1 MKDIATRNMRI
12 HGLINLISGIVFL
25 IPIITLFYKYTGLNL
40 AQIILI
46 SNITT
51 FSMFLFELPTSVR
64 ADTAGRKKSM
74 FISVVCN
81 VISAVMILL
90 FPSLRGFAI
99 AAFFAALYGSFR
111 SGTGQAFL
119 EENLRIL
126 WREKEFGKHIG
137 RFMFYGELVALI
149 TPLIAS
155 GILKLFGDAGYTML
169 AGLDVIS
176 ALILVSLVIKLKEP
190 YPIHKKMMTIKEAIQ
205 KNRETAKTAIAN
217 VFKNKKM
224 RLLVIYRSL
233 SHHVAFFWII
243 FLPMLSNNG
252 MPDRYG
258 WFVATI
264 ISIGGIF
271 ALKYAY
277 KIGEKYSYN
286 FARILWTSVQWL
298 LVIIAGL
305 LTGSRIRLIIICF
318 VFEIFDGLRQPS
330 RNHVLVQLTKGK
342 AIATTRSIIFAIFAL
357 YMTGGKQLLSLFE
370 PKYALI
376 GLGVFI
382 IIVNIVLW
390 RKILKLK

>member
-217 VFKNKKM
+217 VFKNKKT

-298 LVIIAGL
+298 LLIIAGL

>member
-1 MKDIATRNMRI
+1 MRI

-217 VFKNKKM
+217 VFKNKKT

-298 LVIIAGL
+298 LLIIAGL

>member
-126 WREKEFGKHIG
+126 
-137 RFMFYGELVALI
+137 
-149 TPLIAS
+149 
-155 GILKLFGDAGYTML
+155 
-169 AGLDVIS
+169 
-176 ALILVSLVIKLKEP
+176 
-190 YPIHKKMMTIKEAIQ
+190 
-205 KNRETAKTAIAN
+205 
-217 VFKNKKM
+217 
-224 RLLVIYRSL
+224 
-233 SHHVAFFWII
+233 
-243 FLPMLSNNG
+243 
-252 MPDRYG
+252 
-258 WFVATI
+258 
-264 ISIGGIF
+264 
-271 ALKYAY
+271 
-277 KIGEKYSYN
+277 
-286 FARILWTSVQWL
+286 
-298 LVIIAGL
+298 
-305 LTGSRIRLIIICF
+305 
-318 VFEIFDGLRQPS
+318 
-330 RNHVLVQLTKGK
+330 
-342 AIATTRSIIFAIFAL
+342 
-357 YMTGGKQLLSLFE
+357 
-370 PKYALI
+370 
-376 GLGVFI
+376 
-382 IIVNIVLW
+382 
-390 RKILKLK
+390 